1 MTFLSM
7 RLVPAALL
15 GAIVLVSPTGAMAQ
29 DEPDE
34 PDEPDETSPALEYRQ
49 SLMQGLAAH
58 RSAVTAIVDDEV
70 DYRSHILAHA
80 TALRRL
86 AVMATDVFPEGSGGE
101 GSRAM
106 DEIWQNTDDFQEVLK
121 GLQDATSGL
130 LDAVYAGD
138 IGAVEEA
145 LTAVAGSCRD
155 CHRAFRARA
164 NAGN

>member
-34 PDEPDETSPALEYRQ
+34 PDEISPAVEYRQ

-86 AVMATDVFPEGSGGE
+86 AVMATDVFPEGSAGE

-106 DEIWQNTDDFQEVLK
+106 EEIWENADEFQDLRVRLPAGPWFFE
-121 GLQDATSGL
+121 L
-130 LDAVYAGD
+130 L
-138 IGAVEEA
+138 
-145 LTAVAGSCRD
+145 
-155 CHRAFRARA
+155 
-164 NAGN
+164 

>member
-1 MTFLSM
+1 VTFLSM
-7 RLVPAALL
+7 RLVPGALL

-34 PDEPDETSPALEYRQ
+34 PDETSPAVEYRQ

-70 DYRSHILAHA
+70 EYRSHILAHA

-86 AVMATDVFPEGSGGE
+86 AVMATDVFPEGSAGE

-106 DEIWQNTDDFQEVLK
+106 DEIWENADEFQEVLE

-155 CHRAFRARA
+155 CHRAFRARPSGA
-164 NAGN
+164 N